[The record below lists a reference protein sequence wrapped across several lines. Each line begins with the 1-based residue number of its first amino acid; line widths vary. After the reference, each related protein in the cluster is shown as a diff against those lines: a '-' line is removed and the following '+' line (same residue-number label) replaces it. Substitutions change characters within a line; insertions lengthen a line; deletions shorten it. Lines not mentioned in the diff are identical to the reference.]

1 MLVLFIES
9 VQSVDGTES
18 GALVS
23 YHCLTLKSGVVHT
36 KTEGL
41 LLYRSAIAIE
51 STLRR
56 QGP

>member
-1 MLVLFIES
+1 MYIRS
-9 VQSVDGTES
+9 VQSVDGAES

-23 YHCLTLKSGVVHT
+23 YPCLALKSGVVHT

-41 LLYRSAIAIE
+41 LLYRSVIGIE
-51 STLRR
+51 STLRH